1 MWCKGRVFRR
11 TRQGAN
17 FTVVFIGAIGHGKLC
32 IVGQALGNIAPM
44 QQPIIGNRVGDA
56 LLYRVH
62 GSIPPAAGNQIQQ
75 KGVRLD
81 VGTVDKPVII
91 RTMDQHNGVILRA
104 ADKNQRL
111 EEVLPDPVEREDGRR
126 NDSGLNNGHQNFEQD
141 TDFGAAIDHGRFIQL
156 FGDAAHVLHDQK
168 DEERTAECPRQDH
181 GQQRIVEVELF
192 QDNVLR
198 NDHDLC
204 GDHHGHD
211 DAAKPEVGTEELDA
225 GYRIGCQQEGENRA
239 DNADDRND
247 GRVHKEM
254 PETVPRRAGKAGIV
268 VFDDAPAFRQQGIG
282 VLEHRIIGF
291 E

>member
-1 MWCKGRVFRR
+1 M
-11 TRQGAN
+11 A
-17 FTVVFIGAIGHGKLC
+17 
-32 IVGQALGNIAPM
+32 
-44 QQPIIGNRVGDA
+44 
-56 LLYRVH
+56 
-62 GSIPPAAGNQIQQ
+62 Q
-75 KGVRLD
+75 KGETLVEVKDLCKNFGVTIALSHVDFVVKTGEIRGLI
-81 VGTVDKPVII
+81 GENGSGKSTV
-91 RTMDQHNGVILRA
+91 
-104 ADKNQRL
+104 
-111 EEVLPDPVEREDGRR
+111 
-126 NDSGLNNGHQNFEQD
+126 
-141 TDFGAAIDHGRFIQL
+141 
-156 FGDAAHVLHDQK
+156 
-168 DEERTAECPRQDH
+168 CPRQDH

-211 DAAKPEVGTEELDA
+211 DTAKPEIGTEELDA
-225 GYRIGCQQEGENRA
+225 GYRIGHQQGGENRA

-254 PETVPRRAGKAGIV
+254 PETVPRRAGKAGSV

>member
-1 MWCKGRVFRR
+1 M
-11 TRQGAN
+11 
-17 FTVVFIGAIGHGKLC
+17 
-32 IVGQALGNIAPM
+32 
-44 QQPIIGNRVGDA
+44 
-56 LLYRVH
+56 
-62 GSIPPAAGNQIQQ
+62 
-75 KGVRLD
+75 
-81 VGTVDKPVII
+81 
-91 RTMDQHNGVILRA
+91 
-104 ADKNQRL
+104 
-111 EEVLPDPVEREDGRR
+111 
-126 NDSGLNNGHQNFEQD
+126 EQ
-141 TDFGAAIDHGRFIQL
+141 DHGRFIQL

-204 GDHHGHD
+204 GHHHGYD
-211 DAAKPEVGTEELDA
+211 DAAKPEIGTEELDA